1 MDMEFSAK
9 SALKFGWDTF
19 KRRPWFFIGS
29 VLVVLLAAAVAHA
42 IISALGG
49 SGDTP
54 SLLGTV
60 AEWGLG
66 TLISMGVVAFY
77 LKANDDPERV
87 TLRDLWHP
95 TPFLKYLLATIIVG
109 IVVALGIVL
118 LIVPGIIFALMFAF
132 TPFIVVDRQLGPIDA
147 MKESKRITYGHK
159 WQLLGLGLLSA
170 LIMLLGVLA
179 AGIGIVV
186 SLPVVSLAGAHAYR
200 VLAGEAVT
208 DAAMPHSTI

>member
-1 MDMEFSAK
+1 MGFSAK
-9 SALKFGWDTF
+9 SAVQAGWETF

-29 VLVVLLAAAVAHA
+29 ALVIILAAAVAHA
-42 IISALGG
+42 IASALGG
-49 SGDTP
+49 SRETP
-54 SLLGTV
+54 SLLGTL
-60 AEWGLG
+60 ADWGLG

-87 TLRDLWHP
+87 TLGDLWHP
-95 TPFLKYLLATIIVG
+95 APFWNYLLASFILG
-109 IVVALGIVL
+109 IVVALGMIL

-132 TPFIVVDRQLGPIDA
+132 TPFIVVDRGLGPIEA

-159 WQLLGLGLLSA
+159 WQLLGFGLLCV
-170 LIMLLGVLA
+170 LIMLLGAIA

-200 VLAGEAVT
+200 VLAGEAVA
-208 DAAMPHSTI
+208 DAVLPTSGGS